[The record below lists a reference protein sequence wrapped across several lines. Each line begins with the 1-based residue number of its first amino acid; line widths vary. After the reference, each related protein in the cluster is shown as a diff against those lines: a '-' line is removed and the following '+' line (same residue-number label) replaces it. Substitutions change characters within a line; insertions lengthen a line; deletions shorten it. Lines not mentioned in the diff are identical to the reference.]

1 MPQIRALMSNAIGRV
16 LFVFNVLGLDAVVR
30 CVDLGGIIDYHCL
43 SFLFIALILLLPFFL
58 EFEVVS
64 RLITGNV

>member
-30 CVDLGGIIDYHCL
+30 CVDLGGIIDTLYVFGYSHY
-43 SFLFIALILLLPFFL
+43 
-58 EFEVVS
+58 
-64 RLITGNV
+64 

>member
-1 MPQIRALMSNAIGRV
+1 MPKVRALMSNAIGRV

-43 SFLFIALILLLPFFL
+43 NFLFIALILLLLFFL
-58 EFEVVS
+58 EFEVVP